1 MEFEWDEEKRQSNL
15 RKHGI
20 DFVRAAAI
28 FNGPVLEKVDNRY
41 NYGETRFVALGEVE
55 GVVLFVVITWRGSV
69 CRIVSARRANKRE
82 RQQYYKSI

>member
-1 MEFEWDEEKRQSNL
+1 MEFEWDEDKRQSNL

-55 GVVLFVVITWRGSV
+55 GVVLFVVIT
-69 CRIVSARRANKRE
+69 
-82 RQQYYKSI
+82 